1 MSPAQ
6 DGINTE
12 CDLKNQNSVP
22 PDSSCVSIKHL
33 EDYRIPNFMRK
44 DKSEKK
50 NVLRFVK
57 KKVCLLAWGGFCL
70 LGINVSQDVWWTLT
84 QRTFNSSDRSAVSA
98 VFITIAAFLRCLW
111 TLANIS
117 LPLASVYFHIE
128 AWRCHVTYN
137 NSSSYESTIYLAQV
151 FRTKLLMGTHQIH
164 NFRLRF
170 GELSKVDPQQTCHF
184 IFITQNKHA
193 AFFFN
198 SPELKI
204 THVWLL
210 VSLWTGTVVVLLFW
224 SSYVCFVC
232 FLGLCLFCFSF
243 LFFIFSLHTCLVCLI
258 SPALLP
264 ELFPRPL
271 SLHTC
276 AASPSLAPP
285 SSQCSSMCYPHL
297 CYLRLFVF
305 KSSLFLSSHAEEIS
319 SSKPHEDTNLEN
331 DDVKMIYESMR
342 LSWMF
347 SQTCLIFISELLCP
361 PVRIS
366 CQK

>member
-1 MSPAQ
+1 
-6 DGINTE
+6 
-12 CDLKNQNSVP
+12 
-22 PDSSCVSIKHL
+22 
-33 EDYRIPNFMRK
+33 
-44 DKSEKK
+44 
-50 NVLRFVK
+50 
-57 KKVCLLAWGGFCL
+57 
-70 LGINVSQDVWWTLT
+70 
-84 QRTFNSSDRSAVSA
+84 
-98 VFITIAAFLRCLW
+98 
-111 TLANIS
+111 
-117 LPLASVYFHIE
+117 
-128 AWRCHVTYN
+128 
-137 NSSSYESTIYLAQV
+137 
-151 FRTKLLMGTHQIH
+151 MGTHQIH

-264 ELFPRPL
+264 EFFPRPL

-285 SSQCSSMCYPHL
+285 SSQCSSMCY
-297 CYLRLFVF
+297 LRLFVF
-305 KSSLFLSSHAEEIS
+305 KSSLFYRVMQKKSLYPNLTRIQILRMMILKWFMNPWGSVGCLAKHVWSLYLSCSVLLFESYVKNRSYSI
-319 SSKPHEDTNLEN
+319 TNLS
-331 DDVKMIYESMR
+331 V
-342 LSWMF
+342 F
-347 SQTCLIFISELLCP
+347 
-361 PVRIS
+361 
-366 CQK
+366 

>member
-98 VFITIAAFLRCLW
+98 IFITIAAFLRCLW
-111 TLANIS
+111 TLANIR
-117 LPLASVYFHIE
+117 LPRASVYFHIE

-285 SSQCSSMCYPHL
+285 SSQCSSMCY
-297 CYLRLFVF
+297 LRLFVF
-305 KSSLFLSSHAEEIS
+305 KSSVFFRVMLKKSLHPSFTRTQILREWW
-319 SSKPHEDTNLEN
+319 
-331 DDVKMIYESMR
+331 Y
-342 LSWMF
+342 
-347 SQTCLIFISELLCP
+347 
-361 PVRIS
+361 
-366 CQK
+366 